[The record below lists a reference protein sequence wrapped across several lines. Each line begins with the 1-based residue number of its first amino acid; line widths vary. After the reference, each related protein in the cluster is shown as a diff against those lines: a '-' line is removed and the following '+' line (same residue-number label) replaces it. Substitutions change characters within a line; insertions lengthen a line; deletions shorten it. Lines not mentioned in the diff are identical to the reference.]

1 MWNAQLFWL
10 VKIRLI
16 YFVKKLFWSLK
27 LLIMLGILWP
37 IGGQSFSLAT
47 RPDVSQAD
55 CAKSSK
61 VWRQPPKE
69 LKLTSCQVESGQLEI
84 LVVRYVVKGVDAAKV
99 EKMLRQRFGMGK
111 LRFVCCGWGSQN
123 KKGSYRDQD
132 GYNYD
137 ISMNSGETVEMN
149 WRKIPEF
156 EVVVSKFLT
165 EP

>member
-16 YFVKKLFWSLK
+16 YFVKKLFWPLK
-27 LLIMLGILWP
+27 LLIMIGILWP
-37 IGGQSFSLAT
+37 TGGQSFSLAT
-47 RPDVSQAD
+47 HPNVSQAD

-69 LKLTSCQVESGQLEI
+69 FKLSSCQVESGQLEI
-84 LVVRYVVKGVDAAKV
+84 LVLRYAVKGVDAAKV

-111 LRFVCCGWGSQN
+111 LRFVCCGWEPQN
-123 KKGSYRDQD
+123 KNGHYKDKD
-132 GYNYD
+132 GYNYR
-137 ISMNSGETVEMN
+137 IAMYSSETLERN
-149 WRKIPEF
+149 WHKIPEF